1 MSRLSSSTFITQHHQ
16 LKELWNSHQDS
27 YRWMSP
33 ADQQL
38 IHDFYR
44 PSENLSD
51 DELKQHRRHITVTN
65 KSLANRA
72 GKAYARFIRG
82 ETYDAPSTTTSSG
95 RIVTIRPVLRP
106 QPDAQLLAKALI
118 QLAMEE
124 AKAEINQRSTD
135 DKAA

>member
-1 MSRLSSSTFITQHHQ
+1 
-16 LKELWNSHQDS
+16 
-27 YRWMSP
+27 MSP

-82 ETYDAPSTTTSSG
+82 ETYDALSTITSSG

-124 AKAEINQRSTD
+124 AKAEIDQRSTD